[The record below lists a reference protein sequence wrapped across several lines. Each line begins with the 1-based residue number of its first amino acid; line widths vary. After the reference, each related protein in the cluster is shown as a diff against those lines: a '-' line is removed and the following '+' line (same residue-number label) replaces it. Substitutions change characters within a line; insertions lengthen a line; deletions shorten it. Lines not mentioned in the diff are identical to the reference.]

1 MDEVDD
7 ADLVVELVAALHL
20 GKAALEACVCPTSSG
35 SAGGWRSCAVRHH
48 HRAAVGDGGLAAA
61 VARAAGNLMESPKQ
75 DGIPYQV
82 GRHPGPDLLGD
93 AWFL

>member
-35 SAGGWRSCAVRHH
+35 PAGGWRSCAVRHH
-48 HRAAVGDGGLAAA
+48 HRAAVGNGGLAAA
-61 VARAAGNLMESPKQ
+61 VARAEGN
-75 DGIPYQV
+75 DGVPQTGRYPGYQV
-82 GRHPGPDLLGD
+82 GRHPDLLED
-93 AWFL
+93 A